1 MAEKR
6 ARKKPARRPA
16 SKHKQKRPAAA
27 LPLGEEW
34 AMPMP
39 NTGSEPIPPGATAA
53 AADRPI
59 HKGGGPPGS
68 GAGPRHAADDPG
80 SPDEEYG
87 AVDSN
92 APAAEPPRE
101 RFDRLEQGPP
111 YAGISGGA
119 VGGFPAEGRAVGG
132 NIERGYDPGS
142 SHRGDST
149 LGSITST
156 KKSRP
161 RRATKG
167 HKE

>member
-1 MAEKR
+1 MAF
-6 ARKKPARRPA
+6 
-16 SKHKQKRPAAA
+16 
-27 LPLGEEW
+27 GEEW
-34 AMPMP
+34 PIRMP

-68 GAGPRHAADDPG
+68 GAGTRHAADDAG

-87 AVDSN
+87 AVDTN
-92 APAAEPPRE
+92 DPRMEPPPPTP
-101 RFDRLEQGPP
+101 DPLEQGPP

-119 VGGFPAEGRAVGG
+119 VGGSPAEGRAVGG
-132 NIERGYDPGS
+132 TIEGGYDPGS

-161 RRATKG
+161 RRATKK
-167 HKE
+167 HQE

>member
-1 MAEKR
+1 MTAKR
-6 ARKKPARRPA
+6 TQKKPARRPA
-16 SKHKQKRPAAA
+16 SKNKPKRPASA
-27 LPLGEEW
+27 LPFGEEW
-34 AMPMP
+34 PIPMP
-39 NTGSEPIPPGATAA
+39 NTGSEALPPGATAA

-68 GAGPRHAADDPG
+68 GAGPRHAADDVG

-87 AVDSN
+87 AVDTN
-92 APAAEPPRE
+92 DPRAEPLPPPL
-101 RFDRLEQGPP
+101 DPLEQGPP

-119 VGGFPAEGRAVGG
+119 VGGSPAEGRAVGG
-132 NIERGYDPGS
+132 TIEGGYDPGS

-161 RRATKG
+161 RKATKE
-167 HKE
+167 K